1 MYIQN
6 GNQNL
11 NKQNGLNRLITAA
24 VVNRSFRQLLL
35 EDPDQAL
42 NEGYNSE
49 SFSLEAED
57 REKVLAI
64 KATSLTDLA
73 SQLSSLIN
81 PNGQR

>member
-1 MYIQN
+1 MYMQN
-6 GNQNL
+6 VNQNHD
-11 NKQNGLNRLITAA
+11 KQNGLNRLITAA
-24 VVNRSFRQLLL
+24 VVNRSFRRLLL

-49 SFSLEAED
+49 SFSLEAEE

-73 SQLSSLIN
+73 SQLSCLMK
-81 PNGQR
+81 PDGQK